1 MVHLCLTPKGNEAQS
16 PTWYSSDLSS
26 WWTLRLWNAR
36 FAGEMEIALLLIF
49 GTKPQRPTSPT
60 RRETLSRRCPKHVMR
75 KPSNPRV
82 KKSFGTCFAKLSAV
96 NATPMIALT
105 RWVVWPEMS
114 WRTRWKHMVY
124 LQAAAWVL
132 LGGFCKPCSGPIGMN
147 NALWFLP
154 VRTTFG
160 RLSMSPLGQRHSRTI
175 TRLRAKWSRHWHGC
189 LTMWAQTKLGP
200 KWKRHLRHTM
210 ISLML
215 WTIWFQFRV
224 ISSKCKSLHMDQL
237 AITWLRDGEKVFW
250 IMWAT
255 AFMADVAWV
264 AFNANQ
270 FTSHFLLYPWAKL
283 QSTTLPNQ
291 SPLFHLGFVR
301 LFGEENSTQAR
312 ANTRWNGGEL
322 TKPTSHVFLVKWR
335 SFTNTG
341 MACDSQDSPRSPKI
355 HQANKNAYGF
365 LYVPCTW
372 LPGSTNLF
380 QHDIYHPQKG
390 YKSTTLPFFCYGN
403 WPFPSCNKDCNINLL
418 AVSAHLAKAQI
429 ASRLQA
435 GMWLWASLR
444 NWRQALFGA
453 IRKP

>member
-1 MVHLCLTPKGNEAQS
+1 MQEPA
-16 PTWYSSDLSS
+16 Y
-26 WWTLRLWNAR
+26 
-36 FAGEMEIALLLIF
+36 
-49 GTKPQRPTSPT
+49 
-60 RRETLSRRCPKHVMR
+60 
-75 KPSNPRV
+75 
-82 KKSFGTCFAKLSAV
+82 
-96 NATPMIALT
+96 
-105 RWVVWPEMS
+105 
-114 WRTRWKHMVY
+114 
-124 LQAAAWVL
+124 
-132 LGGFCKPCSGPIGMN
+132 GPISNYM
-147 NALWFLP
+147 AARW
-154 VRTTFG
+154 R
-160 RLSMSPLGQRHSRTI
+160 
-175 TRLRAKWSRHWHGC
+175 
-189 LTMWAQTKLGP
+189 
-200 KWKRHLRHTM
+200 
-210 ISLML
+210 
-215 WTIWFQFRV
+215 
-224 ISSKCKSLHMDQL
+224 KSLLDHVS
-237 AITWLRDGEKVFW
+237 DGLHGWCCLGSFQCQS
-250 IMWAT
+250 I
-255 AFMADVAWV
+255 
-264 AFNANQ
+264 
-270 FTSHFLLYPWAKL
+270 HFSFLTISMGQIAKL

-335 SFTNTG
+335 SFTNTS

-403 WPFPSCNKDCNINLL
+403 WPFPSFNKDCNINLL

-435 GMWLWASLR
+435 GVWLWASLR